1 MTAPQRFRS
10 RPQTVEA
17 VQWLGEENCEQ
28 VFKFLGWPYEK
39 DDASNH
45 AWIEGINGASGTD
58 VAEPGDWIVKRDE
71 DRFEVL
77 TDAEF
82 RAAYEPDEAVTQ

>member
-17 VQWLGEENCEQ
+17 VRWHGEANCEE
-28 VFKFLGWPYEK
+28 VFKFLGLKHPTE
-39 DDASNH
+39 AHTNH
-45 AWIEGINGASGTD
+45 AWIEGVNGDLRVVGN
-58 VAEPGDWIVKRDE
+58 PGDWIVRHDE